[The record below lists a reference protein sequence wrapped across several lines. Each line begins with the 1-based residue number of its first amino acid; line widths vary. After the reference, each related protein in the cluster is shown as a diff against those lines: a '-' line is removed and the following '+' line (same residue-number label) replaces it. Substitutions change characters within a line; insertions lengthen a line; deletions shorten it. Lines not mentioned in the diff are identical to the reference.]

1 KRITMSF
8 PSEPPLDQTREKS
21 NEGNSTQLA
30 SEKPVVLDGE
40 VELDRDVEA
49 SSEGPTRL
57 PVPSGPLRS
66 QLTNTR
72 AETKRPSLWTRIKM
86 RSRGTA
92 PVEGAGLG
100 EMASRL
106 DAIKRAVEHFD
117 STLET
122 QLEAVNA
129 RLEDVWESEE
139 QLSHLADIQDKM
151 DQLTAAQ
158 ANQTQALDGLRRTL
172 GWLAGLIVVAAI
184 GAVVAAGQFL

>member
-1 KRITMSF
+1 MSF
-8 PSEPPLDQTREKS
+8 PSEQPLDQTREKS

-30 SEKPVVLDGE
+30 SEEPVVLDAE
-40 VELDRDVEA
+40 VELDSDVEA
-49 SSEGPTRL
+49 SSEGPTSL

-86 RSRGTA
+86 RSRGAA

-106 DAIKRAVEHFD
+106 DAIERAVEHFD

-172 GWLAGLIVVAAI
+172 GWLAGLIVLAAI
-184 GAVVAAGQFL
+184 GSVVAAGQFL

>member
-1 KRITMSF
+1 M
-8 PSEPPLDQTREKS
+8 
-21 NEGNSTQLA
+21 
-30 SEKPVVLDGE
+30 V
-40 VELDRDVEA
+40 
-49 SSEGPTRL
+49 
-57 PVPSGPLRS
+57 
-66 QLTNTR
+66 
-72 AETKRPSLWTRIKM
+72 
-86 RSRGTA
+86 
-92 PVEGAGLG
+92 
-100 EMASRL
+100 SRL
-106 DAIKRAVEHFD
+106 DAIERAVEHFD